1 MESPSCSSS
10 LFEHDL
16 RANAFRVCREGKP
29 VSTFPDHA
37 LSAPAGP
44 ETAPA
49 AGLRLWRADL
59 LGELVDRRVIVD
71 SGIVG
76 CPYQRDHGGHHGAR
90 RLAEIGAR
98 AKQRCWRR
106 LRRRFAL

>member
-16 RANAFRVCREGKP
+16 FGKP

-37 LSAPAGP
+37 LAAPAGP
-44 ETAPA
+44 EAAPA

-59 LGELVDRRVIVD
+59 LGELVNRRVIVD

-76 CPYQRDHGGHHGAR
+76 CPYQRDHGGDHGAR

-98 AKQRCWRR
+98 AKQRRW
-106 LRRRFAL
+106 RRRFALWI